1 MKRESKKGIFA
12 KIAAMFRELGQ
23 GHGTIV
29 GFKGESHEASTIQ
42 RDESLPDYSQSGTKF
57 SRSGF
62 PQDDDAGRMSPGE
75 WEEYVSR
82 NVLAVQKGI
91 LASRGGRDN
100 KPVRAPA
107 SAESGEKRDIKP
119 NAKSAPIPQ
128 YPAVSAKPQPKQ
140 HRQDAQERQGN
151 KSTSVPNGAKSG
163 EVRTDIKPNA
173 EPAPIPQSPAVSAKS
188 SERYYPAG
196 HNVWGVWRDSGIAN
210 VGTSG
215 ARAERDYSALKAS
228 GVNWPID
235 DNDWRIR
242 AAIENQEKRDMAAFL
257 KANAG
262 EGGKQGNPKRRAGQ
276 KVSTRHPNGPGLH

>member
-91 LASRGGRDN
+91 LAGRGGRDN

-107 SAESGEKRDIKP
+107 SAESGEKRIDIKP
-119 NAKSAPIPQ
+119 
-128 YPAVSAKPQPKQ
+128 
-140 HRQDAQERQGN
+140 H
-151 KSTSVPNGAKSG
+151 
-163 EVRTDIKPNA
+163 A
-173 EPAPIPQSPAVSAKS
+173 EPAPIPQPPAVSAKS
-188 SERYYPAG
+188 SERYLPAG